1 MSLSVTLAA
10 FKVGKWWYKVRPIKT
25 FNTMRSARKAL
36 KESNVFKGKLTYISI
51 AAVAAPI
58 LARILGIDLPPETI
72 VLWFQAGA
80 SIVGVYGRWRA
91 NR

>member
-1 MSLSVTLAA
+1 MSLSTAFALA
-10 FKVGKWWYKVRPIKT
+10 KVGKWWYKNRPIKT
-25 FNTMRSARKAL
+25 FNAARKL
-36 KESNVFKGKLTYISI
+36 RKQFKESNVFKGKLTYISI
-51 AAVAAPI
+51 AAVAAPVI
-58 LARILGIDLPPETI
+58 ARILGIDLPPETV